1 MVEDEQFGARRMD
14 RTFLAKLPREVQR
27 WQAQGLITFDQGHA
41 ILNGYHFPE
50 AVPDSRNRLVTVLVI
65 LGAVLLG
72 LGVILFFAANW
83 QAFPKGFKLGLMLVG
98 VPAIYGIGY
107 WLRYHRN
114 YQRVGTAIILLG
126 AISFGAAVH
135 LVAQTYNIPVNS
147 PNLVLYWFLGVL
159 PLAYLIRSESITV
172 LALALGL
179 AAVGFRAR
187 NGYWTGNIYPSVP
200 FRCTW
205 LWD

>member
-1 MVEDEQFGARRMD
+1 MEDEQFGARRMN
-14 RTFLAKLPREVQR
+14 RSFLAQLPREVQR

-98 VPAIYGIGY
+98 VPAIYGLVTGCVTTATIYGSARPSSCWAPSSLARRCIWSPRPTTFRSTARTSSSIGS
-107 WLRYHRN
+107 WE
-114 YQRVGTAIILLG
+114 
-126 AISFGAAVH
+126 SC
-135 LVAQTYNIPVNS
+135 PS
-147 PNLVLYWFLGVL
+147 P
-159 PLAYLIRSESITV
+159 T
-172 LALALGL
+172 
-179 AAVGFRAR
+179 
-187 NGYWTGNIYPSVP
+187 
-200 FRCTW
+200 
-205 LWD
+205 